1 MDEKSFNLP
10 PAPAGV
16 RNWII
21 KDVIEKT
28 YIIYNKKKNEAV
40 CTRCG
45 HRFRADR
52 FPIKHNEKGIC
63 PKCKSEATCKA
74 EGIGRKNLTEYFRV
88 LVLTHRGN
96 TVYGSLT
103 EITATFENVG
113 KPELRGWLS
122 AVYVF
127 NKDEQS
133 YYKHTP
139 SWCWGTDHWEQI
151 KAVKLPHPPS
161 GMNWYSRPKFERTEV
176 YKGNLK
182 RTFLNSCLKYGWQP
196 DMFQRNEFDA
206 YDLISYI
213 NLHLKYQSI
222 ELLAKAG
229 FECFVVEK
237 VIGRIGSG
245 CINWRGRSLEK
256 ILRLPRR
263 HIKKLR
269 GRYVNFQELSFFQNL
284 TEKEK
289 SFSWETITKA
299 ADAFKGDEA
308 RRIGKFISVVKWAEW
323 ARDQNVNKYDWLDYI
338 NDCRL
343 LGMDTRKKSVLF
355 PKDFAT
361 VHRRLSEQVEIQ
373 RTELENAAIKKVAEF
388 QRMDS
393 TRNGFI
399 LKIAESQEDLNVESS
414 VLGHCVRT
422 YGDKVA
428 EGKTI
433 IYFVRREEKPDEP
446 YYTLEIKPEGKFIQ
460 CRGEHNCNMTPEVEA
475 FKDLVVAEFNRRLK
489 RKERKAA

>member
-16 RNWII
+16 MDWII

-52 FPIKHNEKGIC
+52 FPMKNNDTGIC
-63 PKCKSEATCKA
+63 PKCKSKATYKA
-74 EGIGRKNLTEYFRV
+74 EGIGRKKLAEHFRV

-103 EITATFENVG
+103 EITANFENVG
-113 KPELRGWLS
+113 KPELSGWMS
-122 AVYVF
+122 AIYVF
-127 NKDEQS
+127 NKNEQS

-139 SWCWGTDHWEQI
+139 SWCWGMDHWEQV
-151 KAVKLPHPPS
+151 KTVKLPHPPS
-161 GMNWYSRPKFERTEV
+161 TMNWYATPKFERTEV
-176 YKGNLK
+176 YPGNLE
-182 RTFLNSCLKYGWQP
+182 RVFLKSCLKYGWQP
-196 DMFQRNEFDA
+196 DMFRECKFDA

-222 ELLAKAG
+222 ELLATAG
-229 FECFVVEK
+229 FECLVAEK
-237 VIGRIGSG
+237 VFGSPGSG
-245 CINWRGRSLEK
+245 CINWRGCSLEK

-263 HIKKLR
+263 HIKKMR
-269 GRYVNFQELSFFQNL
+269 GFYVSFQELSFFQNL

-289 SFSWETITKA
+289 RLSWEAITKA
-299 ADAFKGDEA
+299 ADAFDGTEA
-308 RRIGKFISVVKWAEW
+308 ETIGQYTSVMKWAEW
-323 ARDQNVNKYDWLDYI
+323 ASEQNVNKYDWRDYI
-338 NDCRL
+338 GDCRL
-343 LGMDTRKKSVLF
+343 QGLDTRKKSILF
-355 PKDFAT
+355 PNDFAT
-361 VHRRLSEQVEIQ
+361 AHRQLSEQVEIQ
-373 RTELENAAIKKVAEF
+373 RTELENAAIKKVAAL
-388 QRMDS
+388 QRMDIK
-393 TRNGFI
+393 RNGFI

-422 YGDKVA
+422 YGNKVA

-433 IYFVRREEKPDEP
+433 IYFIRREEKQDEP
-446 YYTLEIKPEGKFIQ
+446 YYTLEIRPDGQFIQ
-460 CRGEHNCNMTPEVEA
+460 CRGEHNCSMTPEVEA
-475 FKDLVVAEFNRRLK
+475 FKDLVVAEFRIRLK
-489 RKERKAA
+489 KKERKSA

>member
-52 FPIKHNEKGIC
+52 FPMKNNDTGIC
-63 PKCKSEATCKA
+63 PKCKSKATYKA
-74 EGIGRKNLTEYFRV
+74 EGLGRKKLAEHFRV

-113 KPELRGWLS
+113 KPELRGWMS

-127 NKDEQS
+127 NKNEQS

-139 SWCWGTDHWEQI
+139 SWCWGTDRWERI
-151 KAVKLPHPPS
+151 KTVKLPHPPS

-182 RTFLNSCLKYGWQP
+182 RTFLKSCLKYGWQP
-196 DMFQRNEFDA
+196 DMFQRHEFDA

-237 VIGRIGSG
+237 VIGSTGSG
-245 CINWRGRSLEK
+245 CINWRGCSLEK

-263 HIKKLR
+263 HIKKMR
-269 GRYVNFQELSFFQNL
+269 GFYVSFQELSFFQNL

-289 SFSWETITKA
+289 RLSWKAITKA
-299 ADAFKGDEA
+299 ADAFDGTEA
-308 RRIGKFISVVKWAEW
+308 ETIGQYTSVMKWAEW
-323 ARDQNVNKYDWLDYI
+323 ASEQNVNKYDWRDYI
-338 NDCRL
+338 KDCRL
-343 LGMDTRKKSVLF
+343 LGLDTRKKSILL
-355 PKDFAT
+355 PEDFAE

-373 RTELENAAIKKVAEF
+373 WAELENAAIKKVAEF
-388 QRMDS
+388 QSMDIK
-393 TRNGFI
+393 RNGFI

-422 YGDKVA
+422 YGNRVA

-433 IYFVRREEKPDEP
+433 IYFIRRSEKPDEP
-446 YYTLEIKPEGKFIQ
+446 YYTLEIRPEGKFVQ
-460 CRGEHNCNMTPEVEA
+460 CRGKHNCNMTPEVEA

>member
-10 PAPAGV
+10 TAPAGV
-16 RNWII
+16 MDWII

-28 YIIYNKKKNEAV
+28 YIIYNKKKNEAA

-52 FPIKHNEKGIC
+52 FPMKNNDTGIC
-63 PKCKSEATCKA
+63 PKCKSKATYKA
-74 EGIGRKNLTEYFRV
+74 EGIGRKKLAEHFRV

-113 KPELRGWLS
+113 KPELRGWMS

-127 NKDEQS
+127 NKNEQS

-161 GMNWYSRPKFERTEV
+161 GMNWHSRPKFERTEV

-196 DMFQRNEFDA
+196 DMFQRHEFDA

-237 VIGRIGSG
+237 VIGSIGSG

-263 HIKKLR
+263 HIKKMR
-269 GRYVNFQELSFFQNL
+269 GFYVSFQELSFFQNL

-289 SFSWETITKA
+289 RFSWETITKA

-308 RRIGKFISVVKWAEW
+308 RHIGKYISVMKWAEW

-343 LGMDTRKKSVLF
+343 LGMDTRKKSILF

-373 RTELENAAIKKVAEF
+373 QTELKNAAIKKVAEL
-388 QRMDS
+388 QKMDLK
-393 TRNGFI
+393 RNGFI

-422 YGDKVA
+422 YGDRVA
-428 EGKTI
+428 KGETI
-433 IYFVRREEKPDEP
+433 IFFIRRKEKPDEP

-460 CRGEHNCNMTPEVEA
+460 CRGEHNCIMTPEVEA

>member
-16 RNWII
+16 MDWII

-45 HRFRADR
+45 HRFRAER
-52 FPIKHNEKGIC
+52 FPMKNNDTGIC
-63 PKCKSEATCKA
+63 PKCKSKATYKA
-74 EGIGRKNLTEYFRV
+74 EGIGRKKLAEYFRV

-103 EITATFENVG
+103 EITANFENVG
-113 KPELRGWLS
+113 KPELSGWMS
-122 AVYVF
+122 AIYVF
-127 NKDEQS
+127 NKNEQS

-139 SWCWGTDHWEQI
+139 SWCWGSDHWEQV
-151 KAVKLPHPPS
+151 KTVKLPHPPS
-161 GMNWYSRPKFERTEV
+161 TMNWYATPKFERTEI
-176 YKGNLK
+176 YTGNLE
-182 RTFLNSCLKYGWQP
+182 RVFLKSCLKYGWQP
-196 DMFQRNEFDA
+196 DMFQSYEFTA

-229 FECFVVEK
+229 FESLVAEK
-237 VIGRIGSG
+237 VFGKSGSG
-245 CINWRGRSLEK
+245 CINWRGRSLQK

-263 HIKKLR
+263 HIKKMR
-269 GRYVNFQELSFFQNL
+269 GFYVDFQELGFFQSL
-284 TEKEK
+284 TEDEK
-289 SFSWETITKA
+289 RVSWAAITRA
-299 ADAFKGDEA
+299 ADAFIGNEA
-308 RRIGKFISVVKWAEW
+308 MRIGKYVSVMRWAEW
-323 ARDQNVNKYDWLDYI
+323 ASEQNVSKYDWLDYI

-343 LGMDTRKKSVLF
+343 LGLDTRKKSILF
-355 PKDFAT
+355 PKDFAA
-361 VHRRLSEQVEIQ
+361 VHRQLSEQVKIQ
-373 RTELENAAIKKVAEF
+373 RTELENAAIKKVAEL
-388 QRMDS
+388 QKMNIK
-393 TRNGFI
+393 RNGFI

-422 YGDKVA
+422 YGDRVA

-433 IYFVRREEKPDEP
+433 IYFIRREEKPNEP
-446 YYTLEIKPEGKFIQ
+446 YYTLEIRPEGKFIQ
-460 CRGEHNCNMTPEVEA
+460 CRGEHNCSMTPEVEA
-475 FKDLVVAEFNRRLK
+475 FKNLVVAEFNRRLK
-489 RKERKAA
+489 QKERKAA

>member
-1 MDEKSFNLP
+1 MDEKFFNLP

-52 FPIKHNEKGIC
+52 FPIKHNDTGIC
-63 PKCKSEATCKA
+63 PKCKSEATYKA
-74 EGIGRKNLTEYFRV
+74 EGTGRKNLTEHFRV

-103 EITATFENVG
+103 EITATFEDVG
-113 KPELRGWLS
+113 KPELHGWTS

-133 YYKHTP
+133 YYKHKP
-139 SWCWGTDHWEQI
+139 LWCWGTDHWEQI

-176 YKGNLK
+176 YKDNLK

-196 DMFQRNEFDA
+196 DMFQRHEFDA

-229 FECFVVEK
+229 LECFVVEK
-237 VIGRIGSG
+237 VFGRIGSG

-289 SFSWETITKA
+289 RLPWSVITRG
-299 ADAFKGDEA
+299 ADVTGNEA
-308 RRIGKFISVVKWAEW
+308 ERIGQYTSILKWAEW
-323 ARDQNVNKYDWLDYI
+323 ANEQYVGKWDWLDYI

-343 LGMDTRKKSVLF
+343 LGMDTKKKSVLF
-355 PKDFAT
+355 PKNFASI
-361 VHRRLSEQVEIQ
+361 HRHLSEQVKIQ
-373 RTELENAAIKKVAEF
+373 RTEREKAAIKKAAEM
-388 QRMDS
+388 RKMDI
-393 TRNGFI
+393 RRDGFI

-422 YGDKVA
+422 YGNRVA

-433 IYFVRREEKPDEP
+433 IYFIRREENPDEP
-446 YYTLEIKPEGKFIQ
+446 YYTLEIRPEGKFIQ
-460 CRGEHNCNMTPEVEA
+460 CRGEHNCSMTPEVEA
-475 FKDLVVAEFNRRLK
+475 FKDFVVAEFNRRLK
-489 RKERKAA
+489 QKERKAA

>member
-1 MDEKSFNLP
+1 MDEKCFNLP

-16 RNWII
+16 RSWII

-52 FPIKHNEKGIC
+52 FPMKNNDTGIC
-63 PKCKSEATCKA
+63 PKCKSKATYKA
-74 EGIGRKNLTEYFRV
+74 EGIGRKKLAEHFRV

-113 KPELRGWLS
+113 KPELRGWMS

-127 NKDEQS
+127 NKNEQS

-139 SWCWGTDHWEQI
+139 LWCCGTNRWER
-151 KAVKLPHPPS
+151 VKTVRLPHPPS
-161 GMNWYSRPKFERTEV
+161 TMNWYSRPKFERTEV
-176 YKGNLK
+176 YPGNLE
-182 RTFLNSCLKYGWQP
+182 RVFLKSCLKYGWPP
-196 DMFQRNEFDA
+196 DMFRERNFDA
-206 YDLISYI
+206 YNLISYI

-229 FECFVVEK
+229 FESLVAEK
-237 VIGRIGSG
+237 VLGKSGSG

-269 GRYVNFQELSFFQNL
+269 GIRVNFQELAFFQSL
-284 TEKEK
+284 TEEEK
-289 SFSWETITKA
+289 KKPWKA
-299 ADAFKGDEA
+299 IIAAANAFAGTEA
-308 RRIGKFISVVKWAEW
+308 ERIGKYISVMKWAEW
-323 ARDQNVNKYDWLDYI
+323 ASEQNVSKYDWLDYI
-338 NDCRL
+338 KDCRL
-343 LGMDTRKKSVLF
+343 LGLDTRKKSVLF
-355 PKDFAT
+355 PKNFAE
-361 VHRRLSEQVEIQ
+361 VHRHLSEQVKTQ
-373 RTELENAAIKKVAEF
+373 RTERENAAIRKVAEM
-388 QRMDS
+388 QKMDIK
-393 TRNGFI
+393 RNGLI

-422 YGDKVA
+422 YGNRVA
-428 EGKTI
+428 EGETI
-433 IYFVRREEKPDEP
+433 IYFIRREEKPNEP
-446 YYTLEIKPEGKFIQ
+446 YYTLEIRPEGKFIQ
-460 CRGEHNCNMTPEVEA
+460 CRGEHNCNMTPEVKE

>member
-1 MDEKSFNLP
+1 MDEKCFNLP

-52 FPIKHNEKGIC
+52 FPMKNNDTGIC
-63 PKCKSEATCKA
+63 PKCKSKATYKA
-74 EGIGRKNLTEYFRV
+74 EGLGRKKLAEHFRV
-88 LVLTHRGN
+88 LVMTHRGN

-127 NKDEQS
+127 NKNEQS

-139 SWCWGTDHWEQI
+139 SWCWGTDHWDQI

-161 GMNWYSRPKFERTEV
+161 GMNWYSRPKFERTELFPD
-176 YKGNLK
+176 NLE
-182 RTFLNSCLKYGWQP
+182 RVFLNSCLKYGWQP
-196 DMFQRNEFDA
+196 DLFKRHKFDA

-229 FECFVVEK
+229 FGCFVVEK
-237 VIGRIGSG
+237 VIGSIGSG

-256 ILRLPRR
+256 ILRLPCR

-269 GRYVNFQELSFFQNL
+269 EFYVEFHELRFFQSL
-284 TEKEK
+284 TEEEK
-289 SFSWETITKA
+289 RLPWPVITRG
-299 ADAFKGDEA
+299 ADVTGNEA
-308 RRIGKFISVVKWAEW
+308 ERIGQYTSIIKWAEW
-323 ARDQNVNKYDWLDYI
+323 ANEQDVGKWDWLDYI

-355 PKDFAT
+355 PKNFGSI
-361 VHRRLSEQVEIQ
+361 HRRLSEQVKIQ
-373 RTELENAAIKKVAEF
+373 RTELESAAIKKVAEF
-388 QRMDS
+388 KRMDIK
-393 TRNGFI
+393 RNGFI
-399 LKIAESQEDLNVESS
+399 LKIAESQEDLNIESS

-422 YGDKVA
+422 YGGRVA

-433 IYFVRREEKPDEP
+433 IYFIRREDAPDEP
-446 YYTLEIKPEGKFIQ
+446 YYTLEIRPEGKFIQ
-460 CRGEHNCNMTPEVEA
+460 CRGEHNCGMTPEVEA
-475 FKDLVVAEFNRRLK
+475 FKDFVVAEFNRRLK

>member
-1 MDEKSFNLP
+1 MDEKYFNLP

-103 EITATFENVG
+103 EITATFEDVG
-113 KPELRGWLS
+113 KPELRGWIS
-122 AVYVF
+122 AIYVF
-127 NKDEQS
+127 NKNEQS

-139 SWCWGTDHWEQI
+139 SWCWGMDHWEQV
-151 KAVKLPHPPS
+151 KTVKLPHPPS
-161 GMNWYSRPKFERTEV
+161 TMNWYATPKFERTEV
-176 YKGNLK
+176 YPGNLE
-182 RTFLNSCLKYGWQP
+182 RVFLKSCLKYGWQP
-196 DMFQRNEFDA
+196 DMFRECKFDA

-229 FECFVVEK
+229 FECLVAEK
-237 VIGRIGSG
+237 VFGSPGSG

-263 HIKKLR
+263 HIKKIR
-269 GRYVNFQELSFFQNL
+269 SYYVDFQELSFFQNL

-289 SFSWETITKA
+289 RFSWETITKA

-308 RRIGKFISVVKWAEW
+308 RHIGKYISVMKWAEW
-323 ARDQNVNKYDWLDYI
+323 AGKQNVNKYDWLDYI

-343 LGMDTRKKSVLF
+343 LGMDTQKKSILF
-355 PKDFAT
+355 PEDFAE

-373 RTELENAAIKKVAEF
+373 RTELENAAIKKVAEL
-388 QRMDS
+388 QRMDIK
-393 TRNGFI
+393 RNGFI

-422 YGDKVA
+422 YGNRVA

-433 IYFVRREEKPDEP
+433 IYFIRRSEKPDEP
-446 YYTLEIKPEGKFIQ
+446 YYTLEIRPEGKFIQ
-460 CRGEHNCNMTPEVEA
+460 CRGEHNCIMTPEVEA

>member
-52 FPIKHNEKGIC
+52 FPMKNNDTGIC
-63 PKCKSEATCKA
+63 PKCKSKATYKA
-74 EGIGRKNLTEYFRV
+74 EGLGRKKLAEHFRV

-113 KPELRGWLS
+113 KPELRGWMS

-127 NKDEQS
+127 NKNEQS

-139 SWCWGTDHWEQI
+139 SWCWGTDRWERI
-151 KAVKLPHPPS
+151 KTVKLPHPPS

-182 RTFLNSCLKYGWQP
+182 RTFLKSCLKYGWQP
-196 DMFQRNEFDA
+196 DMFQRHEFDA

-237 VIGRIGSG
+237 VIGSTGSG
-245 CINWRGRSLEK
+245 CINWRGCSLEK

-263 HIKKLR
+263 HIKKIR
-269 GRYVNFQELSFFQNL
+269 GFYVSFQELSFFQNL

-289 SFSWETITKA
+289 RLSWKAITKA
-299 ADAFKGDEA
+299 ADAFDGTEA
-308 RRIGKFISVVKWAEW
+308 ETIGQYTSVMKWAEW
-323 ARDQNVNKYDWLDYI
+323 ASEQNVNKYDWRDYI
-338 NDCRL
+338 KDCRL
-343 LGMDTRKKSVLF
+343 LGLDTRKKSILL
-355 PKDFAT
+355 PEDFAE

-373 RTELENAAIKKVAEF
+373 WAELENAAIKKVAEF
-388 QRMDS
+388 QSMDIK
-393 TRNGFI
+393 RNGFI

-422 YGDKVA
+422 YGNRVT

-433 IYFVRREEKPDEP
+433 IYFIRRSEKPDEP
-446 YYTLEIKPEGKFIQ
+446 YYTLEIRPEGKFVQ
-460 CRGEHNCNMTPEVEA
+460 CRGKHNCNMTPEVEA